1 MAKNIKGIIVEI
13 GGDATGLGKALK
25 QVDNEVSKTSK
36 ELKQVE
42 RLLKLDPKNTELLA
56 QKQML
61 LSKNLETTK
70 NKLTDL
76 KAAQKKLDENMKNGV
91 DVNQENYRKLQR
103 EIVWTERD
111 LKALESQTNKFA
123 QTGEKIG
130 SVGNKMTEIGKK
142 GMAMSAA
149 IVGGAVAA
157 TETTREYREDI
168 SRLEAA
174 FVTSNKTAA
183 QAKDIY
189 NEFYKILGESDRS
202 VEAVNHLAKLC
213 NSEQE
218 LAQWST
224 ICAGVSATFGDSLP
238 IEGLTEAA
246 NETAKVA
253 KVTGPLADALNWAG
267 ISEDGFN
274 AALEK
279 CNGEKER
286 SALITNTLASTYQNA
301 ANEFN
306 TLNAE
311 VIKNRE
317 ATQKMNDAIA
327 QLGAVLEPIITAIV
341 SKLAEL
347 FSWFTSLDETT
358 QKVLVIIAAVTAGI
372 PPLILLIGNLCTS
385 INAITM
391 ACMQYEIK
399 MKTAA
404 AASTAFN
411 SALAALPYVAVAA
424 GIALVIGKL
433 LLYKTASEKITDA
446 HNDAMKAIDD
456 TARSEMVEAEKAQYL
471 RTRLYELEDQIKSGT
486 LSEGEAV
493 AAKTEHANIAN
504 QLNNI
509 IPGIISNIG
518 TETNGYATQRGE
530 VDALTKSFYE
540 LAYAKA
546 MANAYQAKIEQTAKD
561 LIEIKAEKEKY
572 APTGEALISAAPKES
587 WIQRI
592 VTGFNS
598 KKVLNESKQL
608 TKKEKELENKIKGY
622 NAKLGE
628 WQSKIKAMVGGTVDH
643 SNDIIAGGN
652 NKNTKSI
659 KDATKAQSAAVEK
672 ACEKELRDLKY
683 QHEMGIK
690 SDAEYYSALEKYRDD
705 YCTEGSKE
713 WQTYTTEIHNY
724 TETLKKEVQSAYDE
738 VAEKALSK
746 IEEIESAQKTLA
758 DKLKNYGTLYTIKT
772 DTYKGIGENGT
783 DVSHQYLELN
793 DLSKA
798 NAQLTR
804 YRDVLNKIRDKGV
817 PQGFFSIMRDLSVDE
832 GIMFAEE
839 LLSIPDTEFN
849 SYIDSW
855 KENQRLSEDI
865 SKDMYRTEVSELRDE
880 ISGQFENFSDDFLG
894 FGMTSADE
902 WCKGFL
908 QKIDAM
914 REKMQQAMSDAF
926 LGSDNMGFLENVR
939 GLTAGSSTV
948 TNSDWQKLIKN
959 INVNITNNGNT
970 ATASQQRVQT
980 TKMFNQLALAGVL

>member
-76 KAAQKKLDENMKNGV
+76 KAAQKQLDENMKNGV

-130 SVGNKMTEIGKK
+130 SIGNKMTEIGKK

-341 SKLAEL
+341 SKFAEL

-358 QKVLVIIAAVTAGI
+358 QKVLVIIAAVTAGL

-561 LIEIKAEKEKY
+561 MLDVDEKLKAYESGEK
-572 APTGEALISAAPKES
+572 AINKES
-587 WIQRI
+587 WTPFGTYYY
-592 VTGFNS
+592 VDTNY
-598 KKVLNESKQL
+598 KQL
-608 TKKEKELENKIKGY
+608 SAAK
-622 NAKLGE
+622 AKLTNEMNGYITE
-628 WQSKIKAMVGGTVDH
+628 LRKHQQQAEDTVEKSANKA
-643 SNDIIAGGN
+643 SNFITAGN
-652 NKNTKSI
+652 NKNTKSV

-783 DVSHQYLELN
+783 DVSHQYLELT

-865 SKDMYRTEVSELRDE
+865 SKDMYKTEVSELRDE